1 MQPDEENAFDP
12 TGFLAVIGEDHTLH
26 HYGKESTIFSQGDL
40 ADAVFYLQT
49 GQINLVIV
57 SPAGKA
63 AILATIAPGMFFGE
77 GCVAGQLR
85 RMTSAVALTPSSAL
99 MIPKERMVRL
109 LHEEP
114 ALSDQFIRHLLTRN
128 IRIQEDLV
136 DQLFHSSEK
145 RLARAL
151 LLLAHI
157 GKDGRPEPIMPK
169 ITQEALAEMIGTTR
183 SRVSFFLQKFEKL
196 GFIDHEDGL
205 RVHSSLLNVILSEH
219 F

>member
-12 TGFLAVIGEDHTLH
+12 TGFLAVIGKDRTLR
-26 HYGKESTIFSQGDL
+26 HYAKGSTIFSQGDP
-40 ADAVFYLQT
+40 ADAVFYLQV
-49 GQINLVIV
+49 GQINLSIV

-63 AILATIAPGMFFGE
+63 AIIAKIAPGMFFGE
-77 GCVAGQLR
+77 GCVAGQVR
-85 RMTSAVALTPSSAL
+85 RMTSAVTLSECSALT
-99 MIPKERMVRL
+99 IPKDRMIRL

-114 ALSDQFIRHLLTRN
+114 ALSDHFIRHLLTRN

-136 DQLFHSSEK
+136 DQLFNSSEK
-145 RLARAL
+145 RLARTL

-157 GKDGRPEPIMPK
+157 GKDGRPEPIVPK
-169 ITQEALAEMIGTTR
+169 ITQETLAEMIGTTR

-205 RVHSSLLNVILSEH
+205 RVHTSLLNVILSEH

>member
-1 MQPDEENAFDP
+1 MRPDEENVFDP
-12 TGFLAVIGEDHTLH
+12 TGFLAVIGKDHTLR
-26 HYGKESTIFSQGDL
+26 HYGKGSTIFSQGDL
-40 ADAVFYLQT
+40 ADAVFYLQS

-57 SPAGKA
+57 SPGGKA
-63 AILATIAPGMFFGE
+63 AIIATITPGMFFGE

-85 RMTSAVALTPSSAL
+85 RMTSAVTLSECSALT
-99 MIPKERMVRL
+99 IPKDRMIRL
-109 LHEEP
+109 LHEEQT
-114 ALSDQFIRHLLTRN
+114 LSDHFIRHLLTRN

-136 DQLFHSSEK
+136 DQLFNSSEK
-145 RLARAL
+145 RLARTL

-157 GKDGRPEPIMPK
+157 GKDGHPEPIMPK